1 MEVSAIL
8 KRAADKAG
16 LSRVRYKE
24 RNVPTSIE
32 GVVVFPFF
40 GDRRSS
46 FILSSMLLRRVRE
59 ELKGSRYFVLVS
71 WPDWEGMFP
80 YVDEY
85 WQPDDSSVVA
95 GLLKDAC
102 GFSNSSSAAALF
114 GRSLN
119 QYFYDVMSEVD
130 LVPFYDRGLTP
141 AFFERFR
148 HVKVS
153 LPSVPSAS
161 SLGQEVHRS
170 LSRSD
175 YKVFVRTAKTMSSWS
190 SGAPSS
196 VKVPR
201 EFWLEVTGALV
212 SAGMTPVVYADMS
225 CHDLSAE
232 VPSECL
238 RFGPLDSLKQLALM
252 RASDCVLDFFG
263 SESRMALAARCPFLC
278 FDERQRF
285 DALKEYEV
293 NDLCGRGLEREYI
306 FSFAALVERG
316 GPSVWR
322 SNLLDHMS
330 VRLDAMRSRLDRD
343 SWPAPVESNEIVPYD
358 SVRKRKLKRFG
369 TRFIKVERD

>member
-24 RNVPTSIE
+24 RSVPTSVE
-32 GVVVFPFF
+32 GVAVLPFF

-46 FILSSMLLRRVRE
+46 FVLSSMLLRRVRE

-71 WPDWEGMFP
+71 WPGWEGMFP

-85 WQPDDSSVVA
+85 WQPDDSAVVER
-95 GLLKDAC
+95 LLKDAS
-102 GFSNSSSAAALF
+102 GFSNSSSVASLMAK
-114 GRSLN
+114 SLN
-119 QYFYDVMSEVD
+119 QYFYEVMSEGD
-130 LVPFYDRGLTP
+130 LAPFYDRGLTQ

-161 SLGQEVHRS
+161 SLGQEAHRS
-170 LSRSD
+170 LSRAD

-190 SGAPSS
+190 SGSPCSP
-196 VKVPR
+196 KVPR
-201 EFWLEVTGALV
+201 EFWLEVLRSLV
-212 SAGMTPVVYADMS
+212 SAGMTPVVYNDLS
-225 CHDLSAE
+225 CHDLSSDA
-232 VPSECL
+232 PKECL
-238 RFGPLDSLKQLALM
+238 RFGSMEAPKELALM

-263 SESRMALAARCPFLC
+263 SDSRMAIAARCPSLC

-293 NDLCGRGLEREYI
+293 NDLCGRGLDREYI
-306 FSFAALVERG
+306 FSFAALVEKG
-316 GPSVWR
+316 GQAVWK
-322 SNLLDHMS
+322 SNLLDHMV